1 MAMDPLDPYDI
12 EQQQSDEVERTKIKK
27 QQIEEDFKSLMRL
40 PSFRRYMHRQL
51 EMNGVYRTT
60 FRPNSEMAFLE
71 GVRAVGVRMLG
82 ECHTLAL
89 EETFLM
95 MREALNE

>member
-12 EQQQSDEVERTKIKK
+12 EQQQSDEVERAKIKK
-27 QQIEEDFKSLMRL
+27 QQYEEEFKALMRL
-40 PSFRRYMHRQL
+40 PQFRRYMWRQL

-71 GVRAVGVRMLG
+71 GVRAVGVRMQA
-82 ECHTLAL
+82 ECHALAL
-89 EETFLM
+89 EESFLM